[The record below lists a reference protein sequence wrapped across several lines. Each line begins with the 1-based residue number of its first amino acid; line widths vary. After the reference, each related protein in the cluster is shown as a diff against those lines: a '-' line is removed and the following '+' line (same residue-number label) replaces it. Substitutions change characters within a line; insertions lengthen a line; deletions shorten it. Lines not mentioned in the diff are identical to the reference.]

1 MLNKKEVK
9 AQEAQDSIPAPIE
22 SDRAGNELWTPVPI
36 TELRDAPPINW
47 LWEGYIARGRITELV
62 GIWKSGKTTLV
73 AHLLRET
80 AYGGE
85 LVGKSVDKAKVLII
99 SEEDSSEWK
108 GRKEVY
114 GLCENI
120 ALICIPFKTKPSWK
134 EWEAF
139 VKHIAELVSSYD
151 LIVIDTIA
159 TNWPVRNEN
168 DNSEVIEALMPL
180 RQWTEQRACVLI
192 IHHSR
197 KGDGQEGQ
205 ASRGAGGLPAFVDI
219 IIEFR
224 RYDTRLEDDTRRTL
238 KGYSRR
244 KETPK
249 EVVIELTDDRYV
261 LLGNKAEATAS
272 NRLST
277 LERQIPLDGPPG
289 YTVEEVMANWTGG
302 LRPGERTLRSDL
314 ETLHSKGKIERSGD
328 GKKGSPYNYY
338 YYSKNPFLADPHPIG
353 QETNT
358 GT

>member
-1 MLNKKEVK
+1 MKANEV
-9 AQEAQDSIPAPIE
+9 QDSIPAPIE

-36 TELRDAPPINW
+36 TELKDVPPIDW
-47 LWEGYIARGRITELV
+47 LWEGYIARSKITELV

-85 LVGKSVDKAKVLII
+85 LVGKGVDNAKVLII

-108 GRKEVY
+108 DRKEEY
-114 GLCENI
+114 GLGGNI
-120 ALICIPFKTKPSWK
+120 DLICIPFKTKPSGK
-134 EWEAF
+134 EWQAF
-139 VKHIAELVSSYD
+139 VKHIDELVSSYD

-159 TNWPVRNEN
+159 TNWPVRDEN
-168 DNSEVIEALMPL
+168 SNSEVIEAMMPL
-180 RQWTEQRACVLI
+180 RQWTEQGACVLI

-219 IIEFR
+219 ILEFR
-224 RYDTRLEDDTRRTL
+224 RHDPSREDDTRRTI
-238 KGYSRR
+238 KGYSRH

-261 LLGNKAEATAS
+261 LLGNKSEATAS
-272 NRLST
+272 KRLSI
-277 LERQIPLDGPPG
+277 LESLIPLDGPPG
-289 YTVEEVMANWTGG
+289 STVEEVMANWTGG

-338 YYSKNPFLADPHPIG
+338 HYSKNPFLADPHPIG